1 MKLYTIEH
9 EFVEVIPAEIKEGIL
24 YISIPLGISMHK
36 CACGCGEKVPLPI
49 RPFDWELT
57 WDGETVSIYPSIG
70 SWSLPCQSHYF
81 ITKNKIVWMKK
92 WSTSQIRAGRKRD
105 NLARERYFNK
115 FKNNENS
122 SN

>member
-1 MKLYTIEH
+1 MKLYAIEH
-9 EFVEVIPAEIKEGIL
+9 EFVEVIPDEIKEGIL
-24 YISIPLGISMHK
+24 YVSIPLAMTMHK
-36 CACGCGEKVPLPI
+36 CACGCGENVALPI

-92 WSTSQIRAGRKRD
+92 WSSSQIRAGRKRD
-105 NLARERYFNK
+105 NLARERYFSK
-115 FKNNENS
+115 FKDNTNS